1 MSNNSMM
8 KVDGNWIK
16 TPSTFEWS
24 INDVSA
30 SDAGRDQS
38 GKMYKGR
45 ITRKRKIVL
54 KWSNPSPADAQ
65 AILSAFSKEY
75 FSVTYPDP
83 LANAMQTRT
92 FYSGDQTTPFK
103 SWTINNKRY
112 SEVAFDIIER

>member
-1 MSNNSMM
+1 MANNSMI

-16 TPSTFEWS
+16 TPSTYEWS

-54 KWSNPSPADAQ
+54 KWANPSRAEA
-65 AILSAFSKEY
+65 ASILSAFKNEY

-83 LANAMQTRT
+83 LTNSMQTRT
-92 FYSGDQTTPFK
+92 FYSGDQTAPFK
-103 SWTINNKRY
+103 TWTVGNKRY

>member
-1 MSNNSMM
+1 MANNSMM

-45 ITRKRKIVL
+45 ITRR
-54 KWSNPSPADAQ
+54 
-65 AILSAFSKEY
+65 
-75 FSVTYPDP
+75 
-83 LANAMQTRT
+83 
-92 FYSGDQTTPFK
+92 GK
-103 SWTINNKRY
+103 S
-112 SEVAFDIIER
+112 F